1 LLISAR
7 LQIKTIPKKHQ
18 TFLIVGCFLILD
30 LKKLVNSNLN
40 SNLFIAV
47 SGVSRQ
53 LAGRAFRYNLFLFAK
68 RANKK
73 RMNLY

>member
-1 LLISAR
+1 M
-7 LQIKTIPKKHQ
+7 
-18 TFLIVGCFLILD
+18 
-30 LKKLVNSNLN
+30 N

-73 RMNLY
+73 RIFTTIPNANAVVNRT